1 MENVKGGRS
10 TVRLALAF
18 TLVCLAARPT
28 RASDWFQFNFDARHS
43 GNNTQETAIHAAN
56 VSTLHVLYHVS
67 LPSIADGAPAFLS
80 GVATPS
86 GTKDLLF
93 LNTKDGHI
101 LALDAATGA
110 TMWSHQPATGPN
122 YTTSSP
128 AVDPGRLLVYAYA
141 LDGKV
146 HKYQVGDGTEITTG
160 GWPQLATLKPTVEKG
175 SSALSVVTTVGGA
188 NYLYVTNGGYPGD
201 AGDYQ
206 GHVTAVNLA
215 TGAQK
220 VFNAACSNQTVHFAL
235 NAPPDCPLVQTAIWA
250 RAGVVYDS
258 DNDLIFMATGNG
270 TFDANMPGHFGWGDS
285 VFALHPDGTGNGAGQ
300 PVDSYTP
307 TEFQALQNADAD
319 LGSTAPA
326 LLPVLPGSRVTHLG
340 VQSGKDAQIR
350 LLNLDNL
357 SGQGGPGHVSGE
369 LQKIPVPQGG
379 EVLTAL
385 AVWTNPADNG
395 VWVFVANGSGISG
408 LRATVDGSGN
418 PSLTP
423 KWSDPTAGASPIV
436 ANGILYYASSAGA
449 RALDPVKGTQ
459 LWSDASIGGVHWES
473 PIVINGHL
481 FVTDE
486 GSQLWAFGPSNKDR
500 TIDFDGDHK
509 TDLAVFNPP
518 SGLWYIRHSSD
529 GSVATVGYGGTG
541 YIPVPGD
548 YDGDGKTDIAV
559 YHPPSG
565 LWFIRYSST
574 GADSVTGFGG
584 TNYVP
589 VRGDFDGDGKTDLAV
604 FHDPT
609 GLWFIKYSSTG
620 TVVTVGYGAT
630 GYTPVPGD
638 YEGIG
643 KTDLAVYYPPSGLW
657 FIRNSS
663 TGATTT
669 VGFGGTGYTPVR
681 GDFDGDGKNDVAVFN
696 NATGL
701 WFIKDSSTGTVVT
714 VGYGATGYTPVP
726 GDYEGIGKTGLAVYH
741 PPTGLWFVRSS
752 LNGSTTA
759 TGFGGPG
766 FNPVN

>member
-1 MENVKGGRS
+1 MEYRKAGSS

-18 TLVCLAARPT
+18 TLVCLARPT
-28 RASDWFQFNFDARHS
+28 WASDWFQFNFDMRHS

-56 VSTLHVLYHVS
+56 VSTLHALYHVS

-160 GWPQLATLKPTVEKG
+160 GWPELATLKPDVEKG
-175 SSALSVVTTVGGA
+175 SSALSVVTTVGGTT
-188 NYLYVTNGGYPGD
+188 YLYVTNGGYPGD

-206 GHVTAVNLA
+206 GHVTAIDLA

-220 VFNAACSNQTVHFAL
+220 VFNANCSNNAVHFVEGGT
-235 NAPPDCPLVQTAIWA
+235 PDCPQVQSAIWA
-250 RAGVVYDS
+250 RVGVVYDS
-258 DNDLIFMATGNG
+258 DNDKIFMATGNG
-270 TFDANMPGHFGWGDS
+270 TFDGFMAGKFDWGDS
-285 VFALHPDGTGNGAGQ
+285 VFALHPDGTGNAVGQ

-307 TEFQALQNADAD
+307 TNYQALQNGDAD

-326 LLPVLPGSRVTHLG
+326 ILPVLPGSKVAHLG
-340 VQSGKDAQIR
+340 VQSGKDALIR

-357 SGQGGPGHVSGE
+357 SGAGAPGHTAGE
-369 LQKIPVPQGG
+369 VQTIAVPQGG

-408 LRATVDGSGN
+408 LQATVDGSGN
-418 PSLTP
+418 PSLTSRWTDGTP
-423 KWSDPTAGASPIV
+423 GASPIV
-436 ANGILYYASSAGA
+436 ANSILYYASSSGA

-459 LWSDASIGGVHWES
+459 LWSASIGGVHWES

-486 GSQLWAFGPSNKDR
+486 SSQLWAYGPTNKDR

-509 TDLAVFNPP
+509 TDLAVFNPS

-541 YIPVPGD
+541 YIPMPGD

-574 GADSVTGFGG
+574 GVDTVTGFGG

-609 GLWFIKYSSTG
+609 GMWFIKYSSTG
-620 TVVTVGYGAT
+620 AVVTVGYGAT

-696 NATGL
+696 DSTGL
-701 WFIKDSSTGTVVT
+701 WFIRNSSTGAVVT
-714 VGYGATGYTPVP
+714 MGYGGMGYTPVP
-726 GDYEGIGKTGLAVYH
+726 GGYEDIGKTELAVYH

-752 LNGSTTA
+752 LNGGTTT